1 MASLRELAER
11 AAELRLSALRRV
23 SRSVFRSERAAGL
36 RRLLLR
42 GRATDVAEGL
52 DPDIALMLVLAGAT
66 GNGELTA
73 ATPDK
78 ARRHMLEGIRL
89 SEEMPEEPVDVRDVE
104 VTGATGSLPARL
116 YEPAGDARLERG
128 SRGLVFIHGGGWV
141 TGDLET
147 HDTLC
152 RRLAIHGRMRV
163 LAVCP
168 RLAPEHPFPAAVLD
182 SIAAFRDVAAR
193 AESFGIDPERLGI
206 GGDSA
211 GGNLSA
217 VTGLATR
224 GDARKPALA
233 LLIYPATD
241 ATRTRQSHT
250 TRGDG
255 YLLTRETMSWYM
267 DHYLGGADV
276 SRIDPRL
283 SPLWEEDVR
292 GAPPAIVVVAGFDP
306 LVDEGVA
313 YAERLRE
320 AGVPTELMR
329 FDSLPHGFALMTGIV
344 PAAMDATV
352 ALAKRAGATLG

>member
-1 MASLRELAER
+1 MASLRDFAVR
-11 AAELRLSALRRV
+11 AAELRLAGLRRV
-23 SRSVFRSERAAGL
+23 SRSVFRSEGAAGL

-42 GRATDVAEGL
+42 GRANDVAEGL
-52 DPDIALMLVLAGAT
+52 DPDIALMLVLARVS

-73 ATPDK
+73 TTPEK

-89 SEEMPEEPVDVRDVE
+89 AEDVPREPVDARDVE
-104 VTGATGSLPARL
+104 VTGAAGILPARL

-168 RLAPEHPFPAAVLD
+168 RLGPEHPFPAAVLD

-193 AESFGIDPERLGI
+193 AESFGIDPKRLGI

-217 VTGLATR
+217 VVGLSTR
-224 GDARKPALA
+224 GDARKPALT
-233 LLIYPATD
+233 LLVYPATD

-255 YLLTRETMSWYM
+255 YLLTRETMSWYL

-283 SPLWEEDVR
+283 SPLWEKDLS

-313 YAERLRE
+313 YAERLQE

-344 PAAMDATV
+344 PAAMDATI